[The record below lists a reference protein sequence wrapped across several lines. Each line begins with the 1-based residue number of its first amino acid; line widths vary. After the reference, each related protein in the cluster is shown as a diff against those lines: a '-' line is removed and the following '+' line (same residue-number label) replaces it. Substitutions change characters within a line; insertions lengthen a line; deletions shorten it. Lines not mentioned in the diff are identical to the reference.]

1 MFLRTAF
8 VAMTS
13 LALAGTAE
21 AGICL
26 EADTERDNLA
36 EADRQGGLTL
46 LTGEIE
52 DKGGQIGAPCD
63 ATWRVGHIKLGRSV
77 TVTARKGDQ
86 VHKVTAEA
94 MGDLPRVYSQL
105 AHSMVTGE
113 SLSQATDRS
122 NVTLAQAEGR
132 RVKTEYMPT
141 LMFGGTAYP
150 PAGAVV
156 APTFG
161 GGFRVEQDTWAIDGS
176 MRFVLLG
183 IEPDGEVPDENV
195 AFGGHLNVLRFV
207 APLASSTP
215 FYGAG
220 IGYGMMG
227 NAEGDSPVSSGFE
240 ARGFAG
246 YEWGR
251 NSSMRLF
258 SQLDVTAPLYSTGYE
273 YWSPTIGLSIGF
285 AWKPPPRNNGVNW
298 AAILF

>member
-1 MFLRTAF
+1 MFVRTAF
-8 VAMTS
+8 VVMTS
-13 LALAGTAE
+13 LALSATAE

-26 EADTERDNLA
+26 EADTDRDNLA

-63 ATWRVGHIKLGRSV
+63 GTWKVGHIKLGRSV

-113 SLSQATDRS
+113 SLGQATDRS
-122 NVTLAQAEGR
+122 NVTMAQAEGR

-141 LMFGGTAYP
+141 LTFGGTMYP
-150 PAGAVV
+150 PNGGAV
-156 APTFG
+156 APTIG
-161 GGFRVEQDTWAIDGS
+161 GGFRVEQDSWAIDASGRLMIPVVTAQS
-176 MRFVLLG
+176 RDEFVAL
-183 IEPDGEVPDENV
+183 
-195 AFGGHLNVLRFV
+195 GGHLNVLRFV
-207 APLASSTP
+207 EPLASSTV
-215 FYGAG
+215 FYGG
-220 IGYGMMG
+220 GLGYGMMG
-227 NAEGDSPVSSGFE
+227 DAAEGPGGAGFE

-251 NSSMRLF
+251 NSNMRLF
-258 SQLDVTAPLYSTGYE
+258 SQLDLTAPLYSTGYE

-285 AWKPPPRNNGVNW
+285 AWKPPPQVRRGLHW
-298 AAILF
+298 TDFIF